1 MSHRLTLFENPVF
14 SSLVF
19 AASLFLTNFLLEQK
33 GLSAPTRLAMAMIP
47 LGTFLYWVWTQAK
60 AYKQADELWQR
71 ILLTTWTYALVTSVL
86 GALGLHYVQRA

>member
-1 MSHRLTLFENPVF
+1 
-14 SSLVF
+14 
-19 AASLFLTNFLLEQK
+19 
-33 GLSAPTRLAMAMIP
+33 MIP

-86 GALGLHYVQRA
+86 GALGLHYVQRAGFFSPSDYPNLEYWGDVLPYAFGVGFLYGFFRAKRRYE